1 MVSLKRSLLAAMA
14 VLLLVAVGSSV
25 TLAVDKDQ
33 VIKDRQDAMKEQG
46 RQAVIIRNYSEGKAD
61 QAAALA
67 AVDALTKSLLDVPKL
82 FPNGTDGPTPDGKWA
97 TKPEVWSEHDKFL
110 AAVKQV
116 SDQITAIDAAV
127 KAGDTA
133 KVAADFK
140 ELGFCK
146 ACHDDFRAK
155 LQ

>member
-1 MVSLKRSLLAAMA
+1 MK
-14 VLLLVAVGSSV
+14 SSV
-25 TLAVDKDQ
+25 RL
-33 VIKDRQDAMKEQG
+33 VIMAAALGIAWVGVGTAWAQDAAAIITKRQEAMKEQG
-46 RQAVIIRNYSEGKAD
+46 RQAVVIRNYTEGKAD

-67 AVDALTKSLLDVPKL
+67 AVDSLTKSLPTVPNL
-82 FPNGTDGPTPDGKWA
+82 FPPGTGGPTPDGKWA
-97 TKPEVWSEHDKFL
+97 TKPEVWSQRDKFL

-116 SDQITAIDAAV
+116 SDQVAAIGVAI
-127 KAGDTA
+127 KADDKT

-146 ACHDDFRAK
+146 GCHDTFREK